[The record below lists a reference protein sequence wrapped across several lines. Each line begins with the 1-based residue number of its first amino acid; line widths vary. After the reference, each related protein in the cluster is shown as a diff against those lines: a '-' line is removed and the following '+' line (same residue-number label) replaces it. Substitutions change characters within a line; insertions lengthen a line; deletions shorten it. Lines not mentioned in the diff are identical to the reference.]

1 MMYLV
6 LQITPDLRVFRIP
19 EYLVTPAESDAL
31 ASWPETATGG
41 SEGTAFQYQK
51 DIPQCLR
58 FSTSEYPERTRKQY
72 VI

>member
-31 ASWPETATGG
+31 ASWPETAKCDL
-41 SEGTAFQYQK
+41 SAFPSRITEQLP
-51 DIPQCLR
+51 DFCIVP
-58 FSTSEYPERTRKQY
+58 TSFRLYTL
-72 VI
+72 